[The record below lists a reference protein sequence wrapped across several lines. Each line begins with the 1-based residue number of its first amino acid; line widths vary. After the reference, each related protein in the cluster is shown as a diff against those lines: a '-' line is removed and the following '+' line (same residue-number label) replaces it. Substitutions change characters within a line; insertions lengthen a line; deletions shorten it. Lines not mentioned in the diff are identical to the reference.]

1 MVFENPLKQFLFNI
15 AFWPYIVNKKKVD
28 SNQYF
33 KKLVKVSPI
42 KTKKKRKKKKIK

>member
-1 MVFENPLKQFLFNI
+1 MAFGNLLKQFLFNI
-15 AFWPYIVNKKKVD
+15 AFWPYIINKKKVD

-42 KTKKKRKKKKIK
+42 KTKKKEKKKIK